1 MGQQVQS
8 VADSWP
14 FCAKLYC
21 DVQQVV
27 HLDMCILHACV
38 LDNRTRYVY
47 TMVLVLKVQQK
58 EHQVAMS
65 QMAHTT

>member
-21 DVQQVV
+21 DVV
-27 HLDMCILHACV
+27 HLVMCDLHVCV
-38 LDNRTRYVY
+38 LDHRTMYVY
-47 TMVLVLKVQQK
+47 TMVLVLMVQQK
-58 EHQVAMS
+58 EH
-65 QMAHTT
+65 